1 MRPLLACLLLLP
13 AAAVHAAASRAAPAA
28 ATSASAAPAAWHS
41 YGLLI
46 DLQNLPK
53 TYSCDDLWYKF
64 HDLLL
69 ELGARAYMTITPYRC
84 GAPGRGEERSPSVE
98 LEFQL
103 PQPLTGAA
111 TRYASISTVTR
122 TRHVAPG
129 SPRSFG
135 AADCELARQ
144 LEGTLLPALPVR
156 LTAASFDCPTS
167 PATAQ
172 RASFELTV
180 EAPIAQPLVSAP
192 APAAAPAVT
201 AGTPRS

>member
-1 MRPLLACLLLLP
+1 MRSLLACLLLVP
-13 AAAVHAAASRAAPAA
+13 AAAVHAAASRAATAA
-28 ATSASAAPAAWHS
+28 AAPASPAPAAWHS

-46 DLQNLPK
+46 DLQGLPK

-69 ELGARAYMTITPYRC
+69 ALGARAYMTITPYHC

-103 PQPLTGAA
+103 PQPLTGSA
-111 TRYASISTVTR
+111 TRYASISAVTR
-122 TRHVAPG
+122 TLHVAPG
-129 SPRSFG
+129 SPRSLG
-135 AADCELARQ
+135 AGDCELVRQ
-144 LEGTLLPALPVR
+144 LEGTLFPALPVH
-156 LTAASFDCPTS
+156 LTAASFDCTAS

-172 RASFELTV
+172 RGSFALTL
-180 EAPIAQPLVSAP
+180 EAAIAQPLVR
-192 APAAAPAVT
+192 APAAAA